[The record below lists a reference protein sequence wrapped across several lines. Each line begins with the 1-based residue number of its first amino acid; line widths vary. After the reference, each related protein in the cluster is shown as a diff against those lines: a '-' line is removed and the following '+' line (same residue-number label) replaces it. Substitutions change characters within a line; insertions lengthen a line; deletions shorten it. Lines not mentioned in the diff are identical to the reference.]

1 MRPMV
6 KEVAEAMEAKRRE
19 LINQPLARIWPEL
32 AQVAVDVQRKW
43 IENSL
48 FGPEDPETDEIAN
61 SYNVGE

>member
-48 FGPEDPETDEIAN
+48 FERVVNEQAEASTDA
-61 SYNVGE
+61 

>member
-48 FGPEDPETDEIAN
+48 FERVVNEQAEASPDA
-61 SYNVGE
+61 